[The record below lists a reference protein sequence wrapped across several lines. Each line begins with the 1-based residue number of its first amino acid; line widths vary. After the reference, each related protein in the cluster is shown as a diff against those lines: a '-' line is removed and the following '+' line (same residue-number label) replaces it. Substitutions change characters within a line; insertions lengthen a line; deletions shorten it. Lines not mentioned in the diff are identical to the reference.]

1 MYKNVSYRLT
11 FQSRIKIPEMPEYF
25 SILFYLLCFLK
36 AKFMKQSQR
45 CFIPR
50 LHQTVNS
57 SKFKIIFYPCHDC
70 LTDLICITLPLVFR
84 CNDIAHLDNFFVK
97 QFAIVDPGSS
107 NQLMGVF
114 SLYQPHAISIVA
126 IHIFNVCPLV
136 LLLFLPF
143 VKGLDIIGDSLLII

>member
-1 MYKNVSYRLT
+1 MYKNVSCRLT
-11 FQSRIKIPEMPEYF
+11 FQSRIKIPKMSEYF
-25 SILFYLLCFLK
+25 SILIYLLCFLK

-57 SKFKIIFYPCHDC
+57 SKIKIAFCPRHDC

-84 CNDIAHLDNFFVK
+84 CNDITHLNNFFFS
-97 QFAIVDPGSS
+97 QHAIVDSGSS
-107 NQLMGVF
+107 YQPVGTFFLC
-114 SLYQPHAISIVA
+114 QPHAISIVA
-126 IHIFNVCPLV
+126 IHIFNICSLV